1 MPARYTCSSPLTIPA
16 QTSSE
21 AVEEVKSKAKGK
33 KSTGEKTARVTANLD
48 EASLIV
54 VSPVVLYLW
63 HGHQSCEKKSHRYK
77 RGCLEVL
84 LRPGVWEDGGNGR
97 SHCAEE

>member
-1 MPARYTCSSPLTIPA
+1 MLSIRSRPLHARLPCPLRLAPYPLKAAPCPLKAAPCPLLIPD

-54 VSPVVLYLW
+54 VSPVVLYL
-63 HGHQSCEKKSHRYK
+63 
-77 RGCLEVL
+77 
-84 LRPGVWEDGGNGR
+84 
-97 SHCAEE
+97 